1 MPIPSSAKKVFS
13 GVLVDIYQWPQKL
26 YDSSTTTFET
36 VARRP
41 SVDVL
46 AEVDGKII
54 VVEQE
59 QPVNGKF
66 FGLAGGRLE
75 VNEKPLDAAKR
86 ELLEE
91 TGYTSDDFELIEEFD
106 SYGLLQF
113 KEYLYVARSC
123 KKVAKPNPDGGE
135 KIELKLMTLDELLQL
150 NRKRDF
156 RVPVPLRFMMYECL
170 LDENKKKKLK
180 QKIFG

>member
-1 MPIPSSAKKVFS
+1 MSNAAKKVFS
-13 GVLVDIYQWPQKL
+13 GVLVDVYQWPQKL
-26 YDSSTTTFET
+26 YDGSITTFET

-41 SVDVL
+41 SVDVI

-75 VNEKPLDAAKR
+75 EKENPIHAAQR

-91 TGYTSDDFELIEEFD
+91 TGYESNDWELIEEFD

-113 KEYLYVARSC
+113 KEYLYVARAC
-123 KKVAKPNPDGGE
+123 KKVTKPHPDGGE
-135 KIELKLMTLDELLQL
+135 KIELKLITLDELLQL

-156 RVPVPLRFMMYECL
+156 RVPVPLRFMLYECL
-170 LDENKKKKLK
+170 LDENKKKKLEK
-180 QKIFG
+180 KIFG